1 MDGNPLYVDASK
13 IDLFPVTTGTFEK
26 GEGSSKTINFLG
38 RYLNPGP
45 TGFVYGN
52 IELTLLNKSTGE
64 VRLGNSDGRLDN
76 YGFEQQPKGSS
87 WRNFATKIGGWVAG
101 TGKPFDI
108 YTYKTGTVFH

>member
-1 MDGNPLYVDASK
+1 M
-13 IDLFPVTTGTFEK
+13 
-26 GEGSSKTINFLG
+26 
-38 RYLNPGP
+38 NPGP